1 MFYEEEY
8 QNGIVA
14 WNLNSHSVF
23 ELFSDQISGHN
34 GGHKK
39 TQFRLRCSP
48 TPCHIFKLIKSSYKT
63 NKR

>member
-23 ELFSDQISGHN
+23 ELFSDQI
-34 GGHKK
+34 
-39 TQFRLRCSP
+39 
-48 TPCHIFKLIKSSYKT
+48 
-63 NKR
+63 KRRSQKNAI